1 MPLPDPAPF
10 GGSAEG
16 SQPAAAAAH
25 PSAMTLFAPDPN
37 AVPDSVSSFVHLS
50 FLGLSQL
57 VFYFRASVLTVLG
70 FLLR

>member
-1 MPLPDPAPF
+1 VPLPDPAPF

-37 AVPDSVSSFVHLS
+37 AVPDSVSSFVHRHFWDCLNLAFIFGRLS
-50 FLGLSQL
+50 
-57 VFYFRASVLTVLG
+57 
-70 FLLR
+70 